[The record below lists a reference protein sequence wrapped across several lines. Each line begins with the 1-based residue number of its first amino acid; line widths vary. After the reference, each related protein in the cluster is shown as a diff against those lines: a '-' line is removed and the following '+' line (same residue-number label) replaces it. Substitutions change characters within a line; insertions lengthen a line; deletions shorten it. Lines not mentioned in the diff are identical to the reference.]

1 MPAPATLV
9 TLTQAKAHLNITLPE
24 GDPGDVE
31 LQDYLDAAEE
41 VIRHYLK
48 DNPDREAWVDPAS
61 APGPVVSAIK
71 LMLAQLYLHRGD
83 DDADGEAFWKRI
95 DLLLAQFHTPAVA

>member
-1 MPAPATLV
+1 MPATASLV

-48 DNPDREAWVDPAS
+48 DNPDRVNWVDPTT

-71 LMLAQLYLHRGD
+71 LMLGQLYLHRGD

-95 DLLLAQFHTPAVA
+95 DLILAQFHTPAVA